1 MFVTGCHRSGTSLLA
16 SLLHAA
22 LGFGLPPT
30 KPHLQ
35 AQIDNPRG
43 FFESKAI
50 VELNDKLLSLAG
62 AEWRRPPLLSPEWS
76 SQSFISTFTPWRSSL
91 ADYALSA
98 CWVDKDPRL
107 CITYPA
113 YLHLL
118 LKRVPLAA
126 VIRHPLAVASSLF
139 ARDGMPL
146 EQGLAL
152 WYVYNYHLA
161 ASLQEGDLLLVYEQ
175 LFSLGDFSA
184 SSTVSEAIKGFA
196 ERQGH
201 QVAPSADFQSRIHQR
216 ICRHLNRSSSSLPQ
230 SLVSQVDSRLLDICQ
245 QSYDIVGSQGLPEVQ
260 SHQLAF
266 DVLPRPVLMA
276 LLQPGNIHLGNYQM
290 VIHENEQ
297 LKADLERSHRRGQD
311 CEAQLALI
319 QASTSWRVS
328 YPLRYFKDRLVS
340 FFC

>member
-22 LGFGLPPT
+22 FGFDLSPN
-30 KPHLQ
+30 KPHLK

-43 FFESKAI
+43 FFESKRI
-50 VELNDKLLSLAG
+50 VKLNDELLSLLG
-62 AEWRRPPLLSPEWS
+62 AEWHRPPLLAPEWS
-76 SQSFISTFTPWRSSL
+76 SQSFISTFAPWRSGL
-91 ADYALSA
+91 ADYALSTR
-98 CWVDKDPRL
+98 WIDKDPRL

-126 VIRHPLAVASSLF
+126 VIRHPLAVAGSLF

-161 ASLQEGDLLLVYEQ
+161 ASLQEGDLLLAYEQ
-175 LFSLGDFSA
+175 LLTLGDASTSSA
-184 SSTVSEAIKGFA
+184 ISEAINGFA

-201 QVAPSADFQSRIHQR
+201 QVATSADFQSRIHQL
-216 ICRHLNRSSSSLPQ
+216 ICRHLNRAPSSLPR
-230 SLVSQVDSRLLDICQ
+230 SLLSQVNSSLLSICQ
-245 QSYDIVGSQGLPEVQ
+245 ESYDLACSQGLPDVQ
-260 SHQLAF
+260 SHRLAF

-276 LLQPGNIHLGNYQM
+276 LPQPGTVHLSNFQLAL
-290 VIHENEQ
+290 HENQQ
-297 LKADLERSHRRGQD
+297 LKAELELSHRHSQD
-311 CEAQLALI
+311 CQAQLALI
-319 QASTSWRVS
+319 QSSAAWRVS
-328 YPLRYFKDRLVS
+328 YSLRYLKDRLTS
-340 FFC
+340 FFH